1 VRIQLNQRQLSRY
14 ILIIGGFLMDS
25 HETHDHSLEAHGH
38 SHGEA
43 SQLNR
48 RQILKRSALG
58 LTAAGLAAPTVGAL
72 AWQTLSP
79 APPVHA
85 DNVTYDPVP
94 PIAQGPAIP
103 ASGYL
108 VQHIGRGLYWVGD
121 GFYQMLFVVSSA
133 GVIVIDAPP
142 TLGQNI
148 LRAIASVTSTPITHV
163 IYSHSHA
170 DHIGAASIFPSTAV
184 RIAQEQT
191 ARLLSAV
198 NDPNRPLPTVVVK
211 QHSVLEVGD
220 QTIILDYKGPNHDPG
235 NLFMYLPEQQTLMLV
250 DVIFPGWVPFKEL
263 AVSADIPD
271 WILAHD
277 QVLNYSFQNYIG
289 GHLTRLGTR
298 QDVITQ
304 RSYIQDLKANAQQ
317 TLETFDPTPIFQQYG
332 TSNPWVIFQVYLD
345 QASQLAGAATL
356 ARWRGQL
363 GGADVF
369 TTDNA
374 YRMLESL
381 RIDSG
386 VLGPFG
392 IKP

>member
-1 VRIQLNQRQLSRY
+1 
-14 ILIIGGFLMDS
+14 
-25 HETHDHSLEAHGH
+25 
-38 SHGEA
+38 
-43 SQLNR
+43 
-48 RQILKRSALG
+48 
-58 LTAAGLAAPTVGAL
+58 
-72 AWQTLSP
+72 
-79 APPVHA
+79 
-85 DNVTYDPVP
+85 
-94 PIAQGPAIP
+94 
-103 ASGYL
+103 
-108 VQHIGRGLYWVGD
+108 
-121 GFYQMLFVVSSA
+121 MLFVVSSA